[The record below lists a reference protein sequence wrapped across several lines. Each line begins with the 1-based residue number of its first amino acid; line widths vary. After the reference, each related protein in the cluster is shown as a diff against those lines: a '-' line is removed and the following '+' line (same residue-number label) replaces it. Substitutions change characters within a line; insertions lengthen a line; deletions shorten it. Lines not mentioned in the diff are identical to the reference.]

1 MANIT
6 DWDQF
11 FNQIQSPVVTRDDFI
26 YRHVMATGR
35 YSRCDTRYIY
45 LRICRQDIVAA
56 NKKAVL

>member
-45 LRICRQDIVAA
+45 LRICC
-56 NKKAVL
+56 